1 MSQKSWHFY
10 QCKQCR
16 ASSARTFEKDFIMLC
31 RLKREEWENGTFYC
45 TSANLFGVGYE
56 YDVQKDALILNWRNG
71 IHWDSFMGVMASMK
85 KIEMKIRPKNYDK
98 NGIISICIQQLTIQ
112 KTFFFL

>member
-1 MSQKSWHFY
+1 MY
-10 QCKQCR
+10 
-16 ASSARTFEKDFIMLC
+16 
-31 RLKREEWENGTFYC
+31 RLKREDWENSTYHC

-56 YDVQKDALILNWRNG
+56 GDVQKDANILAHNKAPG
-71 IHWDSFMGVMASMK
+71 IHWDSFMGVIASMK
-85 KIEMKIRPKNYDK
+85 KIQMKIRPKNYDK